1 MPATLTRELAASF
14 ANITLTHVSR
24 EYPGKMDHI
33 LAGPAD
39 VASPRVLHPA
49 FYGSFDWHSCVHG
62 FWLLAKILRLFPDLP
77 QASNIRALFDEH
89 LAPSKI
95 AGELSYLERPLQQN
109 FERPYGWAWLLM
121 LAGEL
126 ARHEMTDARIW
137 YDHLQPVSRLLA
149 QRFRTYL
156 PKLPFPIRAGTHPNT
171 AFAAALAIEYAVQC
185 GDSDLL
191 AAVRTRMKE
200 FFGLDADCQALEP
213 NGNDFHSPLLIEM
226 ECMRR
231 VLGQR
236 DFPAWV
242 DGFLPRLAER
252 EPRILFE
259 PVAVGDQSDQ
269 QIVHL
274 DGLNFSRAWC
284 WRNLAAALPNGDVRS
299 KIALDAAESH
309 ILASLPHITNDYMGE
324 HWLATYATLALSA

>member
-1 MPATLTRELAASF
+1 MPATLTRDLAARF
-14 ANITLTHVSR
+14 ADITLTHVRR

-62 FWLLAKILRLFPDLP
+62 FWLLAKLVRLFPDLP
-77 QASNIRALFDEH
+77 QGSSIRALFDEQ
-89 LAPSKI
+89 LAPGKI
-95 AGELSYLERPLQQN
+95 AGELSYLERPLQQS

-126 ARHEMTDARIW
+126 ARHDMAQARSW
-137 YDHLQPVSRLLA
+137 YDHLQPLARLLA
-149 QRFRTYL
+149 LRFKAYL

-171 AFAAALAIEYAVQC
+171 AFAAALAIDYAEQC
-185 GDSDLL
+185 GDGDLL
-191 AAVRTRMKE
+191 AVVRTRMRE
-200 FFGLDADCQALEP
+200 FFGSDADGQALEP

-231 VLGQR
+231 ALGPR

-242 DGFLPRLAER
+242 DRFLPRLGQR
-252 EPRILFE
+252 QPRVLFE
-259 PVAVGDQSDQ
+259 PVAVKDQSDP

-284 WRNLAAALPNGDVRS
+284 WKSLAAALPAGDARS
-299 KIALDAAESH
+299 GIALDAAEAH
-309 ILASLPHITNDYMGE
+309 ILASLPHIANDYMGE
-324 HWLATYATLALSA
+324 HWLATYATLALTA